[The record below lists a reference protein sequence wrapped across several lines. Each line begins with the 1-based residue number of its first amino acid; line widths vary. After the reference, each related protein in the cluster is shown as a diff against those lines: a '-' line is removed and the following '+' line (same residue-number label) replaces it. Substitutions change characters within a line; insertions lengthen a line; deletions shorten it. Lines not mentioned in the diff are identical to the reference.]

1 MSFLINS
8 TIFFLQIFIS
18 TIFISLCGNL
28 LRRFLFVS
36 SHEIKFEEDGL
47 YGFIFIGFIALL
59 TNFFLPL
66 NQFYNSIYF
75 IIIFLTGVYFGFF
88 KKNKKEILLKSFF
101 VSIIS
106 FLLLAYSTVNRPDAW
121 LYHLPYSSIIND
133 SKIILGISN
142 LHERFAHVSIFQ
154 YIASFFNNYLFFSN
168 GIVIPISLVSS
179 FFFLYIFREFN
190 QNFLIK
196 SKTVYSYL
204 CFLILVLSLYT
215 FNRYSEYG
223 NDAQAHF
230 YYLLFF
236 LVLIKYLLIK
246 KNINIT
252 NELFLLSAFVFL
264 IKPTFLIVIL
274 IPIYLS
280 LSTMIKNKSLM
291 GRPFL
296 FSLIFIFLWMLKN
309 FFVMGCFI
317 YPLKITCINNV
328 SWKAQNIEENILTN
342 EAWSKGW
349 PDQTKDEELEK
360 IEYINNFNWV
370 KTWSSNHLFFILNKI
385 LPFIIFLILNFLI
398 LFFTKNLKKN
408 TYEKN
413 FLFLLIFSLF
423 FFLLWFIKFP
433 VYRLG
438 ISQIY
443 LLIILIF
450 YFIYIKN
457 INSLKLSKYFKYFRN
472 FIFIFLLIVLMKNT
486 LRIIQNESDQ
496 LVPDIYQAD
505 KKNINLIKVYNNR
518 NIFTHYSTESSYI
531 CGYSKS
537 PCTHLKRSFLINE
550 FFGYKI
556 YLIDKNK

>member
-1 MSFLINS
+1 MPFLINS
-8 TIFFLQIFIS
+8 TIFFLQIFIL

-28 LRRFLFVS
+28 LRRFLLYS
-36 SHEIKFEEDGL
+36 SHENKFEEDGL
-47 YGFIFIGFIALL
+47 YGFIFVGFIALL
-59 TNFFLPL
+59 INFFLPL
-66 NQFYNSIYF
+66 NQLYNSIF
-75 IIIFLTGVYFGFF
+75 FVIIFLTGIYLGFF
-88 KKNKKEILLKSFF
+88 KKNKKEIFFKSLL

-133 SKIILGISN
+133 SKIIFGISN
-142 LHERFAHVSIFQ
+142 LHERFAHISIFQ
-154 YIASFFNNYLFFSN
+154 YIASFFNNYIFFSN
-168 GIVIPISLVSS
+168 GVVIPICLVSS
-179 FFFLYIFREFN
+179 FFFLYVFQEFN
-190 QNFLIK
+190 KNFLIRT
-196 SKTVYSYL
+196 KTIYSYF
-204 CFLILVLSLYT
+204 CFLIIVLSLYA

-236 LVLIKYLLIK
+236 LILIKYFLIE

-264 IKPTFLIVIL
+264 IKPTFLLVIL
-274 IPIYLS
+274 IPIYLF
-280 LSTMIKNKSLM
+280 LNTMIKIKYLKW
-291 GRPFL
+291 RPFL
-296 FSLIFIFLWMLKN
+296 FSSFFIFLWMLKN
-309 FFVMGCFI
+309 FLIMGCFI
-317 YPLKITCINNV
+317 YPLKFTCNNNV
-328 SWKAQNIEENILTN
+328 SWKAQNLDENILIN
-342 EAWSKGW
+342 EAWSKAW

-360 IEYINNFNWV
+360 KEYISNFNWV

-408 TYEKN
+408 VYEKN

-423 FFLLWFIKFP
+423 FFILWFIKFP

-457 INSLKLSKYFKYFRN
+457 INSFKLVKYFKYFRN
-472 FIFIFLLIVLMKNT
+472 FIFIFSLIVLMKNT
-486 LRIIQNESDQ
+486 LRIIEHRNNQ

-518 NIFTHYSTESSYI
+518 NIFTHFTTESSYI
-531 CGYSKS
+531 CGYSDS
-537 PCTHLKRSFLINE
+537 PCTHLKRNLLIKEFL
-550 FFGYKI
+550 GYKI